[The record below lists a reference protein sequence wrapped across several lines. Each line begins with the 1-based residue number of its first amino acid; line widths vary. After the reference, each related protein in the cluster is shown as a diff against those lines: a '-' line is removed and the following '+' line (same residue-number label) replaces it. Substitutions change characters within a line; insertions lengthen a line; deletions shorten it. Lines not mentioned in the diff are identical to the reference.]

1 MANVEIYSSKL
12 CGFCYSAK
20 RLLKSKQVD
29 FTEIDVMFRPARRDE
44 MISRAGGGT
53 SVPQI
58 FIDGSHIGGC
68 DDLYALDANGKLDG
82 MLSAA
87 SGAK

>member
-1 MANVEIYSSKL
+1 MASVEIYSSGL

-29 FTEIDVMFRPARRDE
+29 FIEIDVMFHPSRRDE
-44 MISRAGGGT
+44 MISRAGGRT

-58 FIDGSHIGGC
+58 FIDGCHIGGC
-68 DDLYALDANGKLDG
+68 DELYTLDANGKLDS

-87 SGAK
+87 SGVK

>member
-1 MANVEIYSSKL
+1 MASVEIYSSKL
-12 CGFCYSAK
+12 CGFCHSAK

-29 FTEIDVMFRPARRDE
+29 FTEIDVMFHPSRRDE
-44 MISRAGGGT
+44 MISRAGGRT

-58 FIDGSHIGGC
+58 FIDGLHVGGC
-68 DDLYALDANGKLDG
+68 DELYTLDANGKLDN

-87 SGAK
+87 SGVK